1 MKVLIEEINGK
12 LEGIIEDLKTRK
24 QTLEDSLANIQSKI
38 DEKIEEA
45 KEYKDDVDKNK
56 NNINSLEA
64 EIESLEQDLADLTSK
79 FSNKDLNAILETA
92 NKEINMKISS
102 RAHEINKN
110 KDQINELTEK
120 ARMIKDL
127 LLSLKKDKDV
137 KKSKLD
143 ELDAALKYYET
154 EINKI
159 INYSEEHPDNLVVEE
174 EDSSDDDTSSNYTF
188 EPIYETKV
196 VDDGPVFDE
205 IKSIAEEESDEEA
218 EDDFG
223 PTFTNVDEDDNDV
236 NGDLEEKNDV
246 TNISLEDEKEEV
258 TNEEKNDTLNEK
270 ISFENK
276 DVDSSKV
283 SETMERAK
291 DSKEPDGEESK
302 KDEPFTKNSFLEED
316 DDIFNFISHREDA
329 NKETKEEKVNSEV
342 SEITDDIADDD
353 KSDIVSLF
361 EHDKTQKIDFKT
373 LNDSIDKEYENI
385 FGEKIDEKKFGKEMD
400 YVPTDDDFLDFKV
413 TNEKNIF
420 DTDEDAE
427 AVSEKLINPG
437 EVVNNNEQNFKDFC
451 VNNGLDEKLFN
462 EEDKD
467 YLISVYNESLF
478 KKIIDVI
485 KNNNID
491 LNNVYEAAHI
501 FDMSSLELEKM
512 INKLLLAN
520 QTTTNIG
527 LVLDTLPEINSY
539 DLNEVIESY
548 GQNVKDTDIT
558 ELIVKAKHLKDIGGG
573 K

>member
-1 MKVLIEEINGK
+1 MKVLIEEINEK
-12 LEGIIEDLKTRK
+12 LESIITDLKTRK

-56 NNINSLEA
+56 NNIKTLEA

-79 FSNKDLNAILETA
+79 FSNKDLNAILDTA

-110 KDQINELTEK
+110 KDKINELTEK

-127 LLSLKKDKDV
+127 LLSLKKDKDA

-143 ELDAALKYYET
+143 ELDVALKYYET
-154 EINKI
+154 EINRI
-159 INYSEEHPDNLVVEE
+159 INYSEENPDNLVANDEETSE
-174 EDSSDDDTSSNYTF
+174 EDDSANYTF

-196 VDDGPVFDE
+196 VDDSPVFDE

-218 EDDFG
+218 QDDFG
-223 PTFTNVDEDDNDV
+223 TTFASAKDARAEEVDTKEPEKEDDNNAFMDENV
-236 NGDLEEKNDV
+236 NLKEDDKDTKDDATSEEESFDIKGLGTPTFESASN
-246 TNISLEDEKEEV
+246 NNLEDF
-258 TNEEKNDTLNEK
+258 ND
-270 ISFENK
+270 K
-276 DVDSSKV
+276 DNQ
-283 SETMERAK
+283 
-291 DSKEPDGEESK
+291 
-302 KDEPFTKNSFLEED
+302 FTKDSFLEED
-316 DDIFNFISHREDA
+316 NGIFDFINNRDLHLNKTTNA
-329 NKETKEEKVNSEV
+329 NE
-342 SEITDDIADDD
+342 EITDDIADDNA
-353 KSDIVSLF
+353 SDIVSLF

-420 DTDEDAE
+420 DTEEDVKEPAI
-427 AVSEKLINPG
+427 EKTTNL
-437 EVVNNNEQNFKDFC
+437 NEQNFKDFC
-451 VNNGLDEKLFN
+451 VDNGLDEKLFSS
-462 EEDKD
+462 EDRD
-467 YLISVYNESLF
+467 YLISIYNESLF

-548 GQNVKDTDIT
+548 GQNAKDTDIT

>member
-1 MKVLIEEINGK
+1 M
-12 LEGIIEDLKTRK
+12 
-24 QTLEDSLANIQSKI
+24 
-38 DEKIEEA
+38 
-45 KEYKDDVDKNK
+45 
-56 NNINSLEA
+56 
-64 EIESLEQDLADLTSK
+64 
-79 FSNKDLNAILETA
+79 
-92 NKEINMKISS
+92 
-102 RAHEINKN
+102 
-110 KDQINELTEK
+110 
-120 ARMIKDL
+120 
-127 LLSLKKDKDV
+127 
-137 KKSKLD
+137 
-143 ELDAALKYYET
+143 
-154 EINKI
+154 
-159 INYSEEHPDNLVVEE
+159 
-174 EDSSDDDTSSNYTF
+174 
-188 EPIYETKV
+188 
-196 VDDGPVFDE
+196 
-205 IKSIAEEESDEEA
+205 
-218 EDDFG
+218 
-223 PTFTNVDEDDNDV
+223 
-236 NGDLEEKNDV
+236 
-246 TNISLEDEKEEV
+246 EDEKEEI
-258 TNEEKNDTLNEK
+258 TNEEKNDTLSEE

-302 KDEPFTKNSFLEED
+302 KDESFTKNSFLEED
-316 DDIFNFISHREDA
+316 DDIFNFISHREDV
-329 NKETKEEKVNSEV
+329 NEETKEENVNSEV

-420 DTDEDAE
+420 DTDEEAE
-427 AVSEKLINPG
+427 VVSEKPINSG

-491 LNNVYEAAHI
+491 LKNVYEAVHI

-548 GQNVKDTDIT
+548 GQNAKDTDIT